1 MTATAPFPTHQTA
14 RHRVGPWFIAEG
26 VLLIVLG
33 VVAAV
38 LPAIAGAAAAVVF
51 GWVLILAG
59 LFGLTSL
66 IGSRDHTHLLWSIL
80 SGVVALAVGALIVW
94 APLVGAVTLA
104 LFIAVYLLLDGLA
117 MAGLAWDQRKR
128 GAGRWVWLM
137 GAGAVDILLALLIVA
152 FGPLSDA
159 VLLGFVIAVDLIVAG
174 IALAGMGLAARKAAV

>member
-1 MTATAPFPTHQTA
+1 MTAAHFPASHLT

-33 VVAAV
+33 VVAAA
-38 LPAIAGAAAAVVF
+38 LPAIAGVAAAAVF

-66 IGSRDHTHLLWSIL
+66 VGSRDHTHLLWSIV

-104 LFIAVYLLLDGLA
+104 LFI
-117 MAGLAWDQRKR
+117 
-128 GAGRWVWLM
+128 
-137 GAGAVDILLALLIVA
+137 
-152 FGPLSDA
+152 
-159 VLLGFVIAVDLIVAG
+159 
-174 IALAGMGLAARKAAV
+174 